1 MKFRFTMQAVLD
13 HREHLQREAEL
24 ALGREM
30 QGVATLERQLQEL
43 TQEYF
48 KLTETRG
55 GVDWR
60 QGERMMDYIWYSEQ
74 LKVRIAKKKQD
85 ISEQQKKVEAA
96 RRLLVQR
103 TQDKRAIEIVRDSQ
117 RQAHQLAE
125 KRAQEKRTDESA
137 QTRFIRSE
145 KEFQ

>member
-96 RRLLVQR
+96 RRILVQR

-125 KRAQEKRTDESA
+125 KRTQEKRTDESA